1 MFVTLL
7 IEVCVVC
14 GLFQVFLLLLVWFN
28 AELAWNFGKSP
39 LPRYSAN

>member
-7 IEVCVVC
+7 REVCVVC

-28 AELAWNFGKSP
+28 AEHIQNEGKSFASREF
-39 LPRYSAN
+39 L